1 MSFKQK
7 SFNRSEK
14 LLCGCRRQGGV
25 QYIRKNPNSNIKS
38 VSDTQV
44 ISNFPLDENDKGS
57 FQIQSLGI
65 KKLSFTNLFLNS
77 VLQIRRLAEHIYEQT
92 HYCVSY
98 IKSSIK

>member
-1 MSFKQK
+1 MKSQENFFYKISSICQMPFKQK

-44 ISNFPLDENDKGS
+44 ISDFSFDENDKRS
-57 FQIQSLGI
+57 FSD
-65 KKLSFTNLFLNS
+65 
-77 VLQIRRLAEHIYEQT
+77 
-92 HYCVSY
+92 
-98 IKSSIK
+98 SISH

>member
-57 FQIQSLGI
+57 FSDSISGY

-92 HYCVSY
+92 HYCVS
-98 IKSSIK
+98 

>member
-57 FQIQSLGI
+57 FSDSISGY
-65 KKLSFTNLFLNS
+65 KFLNN

-92 HYCVSY
+92 HYCVS
-98 IKSSIK
+98 